1 VGSAPGNDFSAPTG
15 GVRNVVLV
23 GHSGAGKTTLAESL
37 LVSAGAIP
45 RAGAVPA
52 GTTASDY
59 DDAEIR
65 QQRSINVSV
74 LPLHWEDIKVNI
86 LDAPGYAD
94 FVGDLRAGLRGAD
107 AALFVLSAVEG
118 IDGTTRMLWDE
129 CAAVNMPRAIV
140 ITKLD
145 HHRAEFSALVAEC
158 ASAVPARRR
167 R

>member
-1 VGSAPGNDFSAPTG
+1 MGSAPGNDFSAPTG

-74 LPLHWEDIKVNI
+74 APAPLGGHQGQH
-86 LDAPGYAD
+86 PR
-94 FVGDLRAGLRGAD
+94 RARVRRLRG
-107 AALFVLSAVEG
+107 
-118 IDGTTRMLWDE
+118 
-129 CAAVNMPRAIV
+129 
-140 ITKLD
+140 
-145 HHRAEFSALVAEC
+145 
-158 ASAVPARRR
+158 
-167 R
+167 

>member
-1 VGSAPGNDFSAPTG
+1 MGSAPGNDFSAPTG

-74 LPLHWEDIKVNI
+74 VPLHWEDIKVNI
-86 LDAPGYAD
+86 LDAPGTPTSSVTCAP
-94 FVGDLRAGLRGAD
+94 G
-107 AALFVLSAVEG
+107 
-118 IDGTTRMLWDE
+118 
-129 CAAVNMPRAIV
+129 CAARTRRCSSCPPSRAS
-140 ITKLD
+140 TGPL
-145 HHRAEFSALVAEC
+145 EC
-158 ASAVPARRR
+158 CGTSARRSTCHAPS
-167 R
+167 